1 MQSPFSQQTLLFEQ
15 TLLSGLNCTEVTGT
29 STQDVLNLVLSGTV
43 RILNLDRY
51 AVSRLVPI
59 AVFRPFRCF
68 PRLNAEREYEK
79 TRVFSQ
85 ILAA

>member
-1 MQSPFSQQTLLFEQ
+1 MS
-15 TLLSGLNCTEVTGT
+15 LSAGT
-29 STQDVLNLVLSGTV
+29 TTQDVLNLVHSGSV
-43 RILNLDRY
+43 HYVNLDRY

-79 TRVFSQ
+79 TRVFSPDPSCLKL
-85 ILAA
+85 LAKKTRTINTI